1 MKNIFLFNSILA
13 IVCVLSMCTS
23 AMAYPIDG
31 YDYTGIDRLLYHYR
45 NYTDSTTNSRLDSGA
60 MLMLDD
66 IKLHLDDGSVA
77 WPEKDEDLMKSLQGV
92 FRYLEPQ
99 YSISVMD
106 ITDPENLRYAGL
118 KENVGYQPGS
128 VAKIIAAV
136 TLFHSLHG
144 IYGDDWEAIHD
155 VLHTKLVYGGDY
167 VHSDHHTIPLY
178 DVRRGIYSKR
188 IAQGDD
194 LFTLYG
200 WLDHMFSKSSNAAAS
215 VIMREALL
223 SHILDVDY
231 HCADHEIMEE
241 TIKHHGRVALG
252 QISEDITNCSLQSIG
267 VEQEEFRLGGFFTSG
282 AEQHVM
288 RSGGSIG
295 TTRGLLKFLFALES
309 GKVINPDISL
319 EIKRLMYL
327 TDRRIRYAASHV
339 LDDAAV
345 YFKSGSLYSFKPEP
359 GFVKKKYAGNRYNYM
374 NSVAIVERQD
384 SARTTYLVA
393 LMSNVLRKNSVGEH
407 YALAGHIDKMMT
419 EK

>member
-1 MKNIFLFNSILA
+1 MQRKYLYKFLLFLFATTMISQHA
-13 IVCVLSMCTS
+13 
-23 AMAYPIDG
+23 AAYPIDG
-31 YDYTGIDRLLYHYR
+31 YDHTGIERLLYHYR
-45 NYTDSTTNSRLDSGA
+45 NYTDSTATTRLDSGA

-66 IKLHLDDGSVA
+66 IRLSLEEGVGA
-77 WPEKDEDLMKSLQGV
+77 WPDKDENLMTSLRSV

-106 ITDPENLRYAGL
+106 ITDPDNLRYAGL
-118 KENVGYQPGS
+118 REEVGYQPGS

-144 IYGDDWEAIHD
+144 IYGDDWEAIHE
-155 VLHTKLVYGGDY
+155 VLLTKRVYGGDY

-178 DVRRGIYSKR
+178 DVEKGVYSKR
-188 IAQGDD
+188 IAQGSD
-194 LFTLYG
+194 LFSLYG

-215 VIMREALL
+215 VIMREALV
-223 SHILDVDY
+223 SHILDVHY
-231 HCADHEIMEE
+231 HCADHDTMEE
-241 TIKHHGRVALG
+241 TIQHHGRVALG
-252 QISEDITNCSLQSIG
+252 QLSEDLTNCALQSINIS
-267 VEQEEFRLGGFFTSG
+267 QDEFRLGGFFTSG

-295 TTRGLLKFLFALES
+295 TTKGLLKFLYALET
-309 GKVINPDISL
+309 GTVISPEISL

-339 LDDAAV
+339 LDQDAV
-345 YFKSGSLYSFKPEP
+345 YYKSGSLYSFKPEP

-374 NSVAIVERQD
+374 NSVAIIEKQD
-384 SARTTYLVA
+384 SAQTKYLVA

-407 YALAGHIDKMMT
+407 YALAGHVDRMIVGN
-419 EK
+419 